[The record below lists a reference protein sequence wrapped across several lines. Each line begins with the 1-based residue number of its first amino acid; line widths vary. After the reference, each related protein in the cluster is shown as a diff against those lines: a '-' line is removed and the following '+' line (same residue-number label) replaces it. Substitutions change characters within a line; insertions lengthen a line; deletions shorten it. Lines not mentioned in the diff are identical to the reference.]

1 MSLTFTAVA
10 GSLDYWGHYIV
21 QMWDIALDTSY
32 VTGGYA
38 VTAANFGAGRTL
50 VGMQFV
56 GGNAASGQAIAAF
69 DTVNSKIKMWFPTG
83 GASAPT
89 SLTAPVTAAPGAGT
103 FAATAT
109 PASGATAVTS
119 TSAQPAIPVVFTGAL
134 AAPALTGG
142 SGIEIG
148 STADL
153 HTLTYRA
160 LVLTLG

>member
-1 MSLTFTAVA
+1 MALTFTAVA
-10 GSLDYWGHYIV
+10 GSLDYWGHYV
-21 QMWDIALDTSY
+21 VELFDIALDTSY

-38 VTAANFGAGRTL
+38 VTAANFGTGRTL
-50 VGMQFV
+50 AGMQFV
-56 GGNAASGQAIAAF
+56 GGNAASGQALPVF

-89 SLTAPVTAAPGAGT
+89 SLTAPVAAAAGAGT

-109 PASGATAVTS
+109 PAAGATPVTS

-134 AAPALTGG
+134 AAAALTGG
-142 SGIEIG
+142 IGIEIG
-148 STADL
+148 SAANL
-153 HTLTYRA
+153 STLTYRA